1 VAEYSGLLGYVRR
14 VDWYTV
20 TDVSNDCCAFTF
32 RVILLKWL
40 DPEDKETA
48 LLQTDDN

>member
-1 VAEYSGLLGYVRR
+1 MFRR

-32 RVILLKWL
+32 RVILLNGF
-40 DPEDKETA
+40 DPEDEETA
-48 LLQTDDN
+48 LLQKDEN